1 MTPVGDVQTRLD
13 AIVDVIEKAKAM
25 PLSASCVIN
34 RSEVLAQL
42 EDLRELLP
50 TELASAR
57 AIVGDAD
64 AQVERGREEADRI
77 IAEAKAERARLVSRT
92 EIVQHAQREAERLV
106 DEARANAEA
115 MRREVEDYVAGK
127 LANFEVVLT
136 KTIKAVARGRDKLR
150 GQDEMAE
157 LAAEAQGGEPR
168 HYRRPDPITM
178 DDTGEVPRLS
188 EDRLDERAG
197 GRDPASRAATR

>member
-1 MTPVGDVQTRLD
+1 MGDVQAKLD
-13 AIVDVIEKAKAM
+13 EIVDVVEKAKAM

-34 RSEVLAQL
+34 RGEVLAQL
-42 EDLRELLP
+42 EQLRDLLP
-50 TELASAR
+50 TELASAK

-64 AQVERGREEADRI
+64 AQVMRGREEADRI
-77 IAEAKAERARLVSRT
+77 IAEAKAERARLVGRT

-106 DEARANAEA
+106 EDARANAEA
-115 MRREVEDYVAGK
+115 MRREVEDYVDGK

-136 KTIKAVARGRDKLR
+136 KTIKAVSRGRDKLR

-157 LAAEAQGGEPR
+157 LADQAQAGQPADASAGPK
-168 HYRRPDPITM
+168 HYRRPAPITM

-188 EDRLDERAG
+188 DDTAPPRA
-197 GRDPASRAATR
+197 ASR

>member
-1 MTPVGDVQTRLD
+1 VTDVGDVQSKLD
-13 AIVDVIEKAKAM
+13 EIVDVIEKAKAM

-34 RSEVLAQL
+34 RAEVLAQL
-42 EDLRELLP
+42 EELRDLLP

-64 AQVERGREEADRI
+64 AQVLRGREEADQI
-77 IAEAKAERARLVSRT
+77 IAEAKAERARLVGRT
-92 EIVQHAQREAERLV
+92 EIVQHAQREAERV
-106 DEARANAEA
+106 IEDARSNAEA
-115 MRREVEDYVAGK
+115 MRREVEDYVDGK

-157 LAAEAQGGEPR
+157 LAAQADAGAPGEPR
-168 HYRRPDPITM
+168 HYRRPAPISM
-178 DDTGEVPRLS
+178 DDTGEVPPLA
-188 EDRLDERAG
+188 EDRAPRT
-197 GRDPASRAATR
+197 ATRG